1 MITLLAHVFME
12 KMYGILIGAIRILS
26 GGEVLV
32 VSGESNGA
40 GIRPLIKLVSE
51 ATGTVDSTVTIDK

>member
-26 GGEVLV
+26 GGEVTEDNIETNLPKLKDFYIK
-32 VSGESNGA
+32 SGYMNNTPADLFETS
-40 GIRPLIKLVSE
+40 
-51 ATGTVDSTVTIDK
+51 